1 MKLDNLNN
9 NSMKQRL
16 SLFIALCAIALGLSA
31 QTTLN
36 EIRQDKNLAGGNM
49 AVYPVPT
56 EALTPAP
63 KGYQPFY
70 LSHYARHGSRY
81 RINATDYTQPIET
94 LKKAKENGV
103 LTAEG
108 EKILNLLEVTLE
120 AAKDRYGDLTK
131 VGALQHRGIGHR
143 MYDNFPEIFKKEIDV
158 DARSTTV
165 IRSILSKVNECME
178 LQSLNGKLHFTN
190 DASPHDMYYMNHND
204 PLLNQLL
211 RQPLFAKVMSG
222 EALERSTTPDRLM
235 KVLFNNQDYVRW
247 AVNASSLMN
256 QLLDIATSYQDLDF
270 TPDFNLL
277 DYFTAE
283 ECYDFFQAGNLFWYL
298 AYGPA
303 KETRGLMP
311 FRMAPLLENILDT
324 ADAAL
329 AADKESATLRF
340 GHDTIIMPLAAL
352 LELDQWGNAVDD
364 FSKLAEVYP
373 DYKLIPMASNIQIV
387 FYKNK
392 KTDDVLVKFM
402 LNERECTIPV
412 ATDMAPYYHWKDVE
426 QFYRA
431 KLDNFAKTRAEL
443 EKEFPDVK

>member
-1 MKLDNLNN
+1 MKKRIYLI
-9 NSMKQRL
+9 
-16 SLFIALCAIALGLSA
+16 IALCAFALGLCA
-31 QTTLN
+31 QTTLD
-36 EIRQDKNLAGGNM
+36 EIRQNKNLAGGNL

-81 RINATDYTQPIET
+81 LTTENEYKNPIET
-94 LKKAKENGV
+94 LEKAKEFGV
-103 LTAEG
+103 LSAEG
-108 EKILNLLEVTLE
+108 EKILGLLKKIQE
-120 AAKDRYGDLTK
+120 AAKDRLGDLTK
-131 VGALQHRGIGHR
+131 VGALQHRGIGNR
-143 MYDNFPEIFKKEIDV
+143 MYKNFPEIFTKEIEI

-204 PLLNQLL
+204 PLLNQLM
-211 RQPLFAKVMSG
+211 RQPEFGK
-222 EALERSTTPDRLM
+222 ALNDYALKGSTTPDRIM
-235 KVLFNNQDYVRW
+235 NILFTDPDYVRW
-247 AVNASSLMN
+247 VVDGKDLMAHLIN
-256 QLLDIATSYQDLDF
+256 IATSVQDIDM

-283 ECYDFFQAGNLFWYL
+283 ECYDNFKSGNLFWCL

-311 FRMAPLLENILDT
+311 YRMAPLLQNILDT
-324 ADAAL
+324 AVAAL
-329 AADKESATLRF
+329 ASGKESATLRF

-364 FSKLAEVYP
+364 LSKLAEVYP

-387 FYKNK
+387 FYKHK
-392 KTDDVLVKFM
+392 KTGDILVKFM
-402 LNERECTIPV
+402 LNERECTIPIE
-412 ATDMAPYYHWKDVE
+412 TDMGPYYHWNDVE
-426 QFYRA
+426 KFYRA
-431 KLDNFAKTRAEL
+431 KLEKFEQVRAEL
-443 EKEFPDVK
+443 EKEFPNAR